1 MKLLIIAGFLGSG
14 KTTLLLE
21 VAKRLAAVAPG
32 DRKTSIRAPGS
43 RGISCSLTK

>member
-21 VAKRLAAVAPG
+21 VAKRLAVSQRIAIIENEVGVLIDEHPY
-32 DRKTSIRAPGS
+32 RLR
-43 RGISCSLTK
+43 